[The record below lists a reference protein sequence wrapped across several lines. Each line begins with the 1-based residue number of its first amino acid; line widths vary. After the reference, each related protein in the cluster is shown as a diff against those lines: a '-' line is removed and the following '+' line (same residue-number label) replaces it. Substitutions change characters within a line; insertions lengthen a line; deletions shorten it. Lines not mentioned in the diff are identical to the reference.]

1 MKFFKTIAE
10 DVFFTL
16 FGLLSLQGWCLSCS
30 REGVAGEWTWT
41 QENFGRRF
49 LGIYCHILYMDE
61 LMSVCTGR
69 PAIQISPPLK
79 IGWSRK
85 ESSRRSKLAGM
96 PAIMDLWLN
105 SLLMAPEEYGCQ
117 TPPHQSILLWT
128 GGFDELTCAALFF
141 LLFPDRRSYL

>member
-79 IGWSRK
+79 IGRL
-85 ESSRRSKLAGM
+85 ESSRKSKLAGM
-96 PAIMDLWLN
+96 PPIMALWLN
-105 SLLMAPEEYGCQ
+105 SLLRAPEEFGCQ
-117 TPPHQSILLWT
+117 KPPHPSLLLWT
-128 GGFDELTCAALFF
+128 GGFDELMWSALFF
-141 LLFPDRRSYL
+141 PVIPNRRSYS